1 MTSLYRRLPSA
12 LWSRPAFKDLGHT
25 TQLVYLLVWT
35 HPDTTTAGTL
45 DYHPARLA
53 AFTGD
58 LTADDIDQAIDTLED
73 AGMVVVDRDT
83 DELAI
88 LTWWEDTTTLRQPY
102 VVKNAIGR
110 LQATASTRINRAI
123 AERLHALNVAPVPSG
138 LQTDIAKQYL
148 ADYPSEQPVP
158 TSPVLR
164 RVEVLPE
171 RVWAGHPLVVERV
184 EDARCEVHAGGP
196 VVVGCGAC
204 AAAVRVA
211 RDRV

>member
-1 MTSLYRRLPSA
+1 MNHTYRILPPD
-12 LWSRPAFKDLGHT
+12 LWSRPHFRALTAAQQH
-25 TQLVYLLVWT
+25 LYLMLWT
-35 HPDTTTAGTL
+35 HPALTTAGTL
-45 DYHPARLA
+45 DYNPRRLA
-53 AFTGD
+53 P
-58 LTADDIDQAIDTLED
+58 LTANLDFEHVDVTAQELEH
-73 AGMVVVDRDT
+73 AGLIVVDRDT

-110 LQATASTRINRAI
+110 LQATASTRITRAI

-158 TSPVLR
+158 KSPVLR
-164 RVEVLPE
+164 PVEVLPD

-196 VVVGCGAC
+196 LVVGCGAC